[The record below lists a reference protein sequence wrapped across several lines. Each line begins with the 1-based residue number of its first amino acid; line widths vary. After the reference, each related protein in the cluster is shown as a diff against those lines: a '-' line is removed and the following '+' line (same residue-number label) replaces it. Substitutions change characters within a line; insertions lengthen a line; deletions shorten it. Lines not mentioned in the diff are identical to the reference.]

1 MSEISK
7 QDDLER
13 MSLRNSLLVW
23 VFGAVLGWAVAVV
36 AVYGIIRTADD
47 PLVAEDGTPRDEQQL
62 DQIAPAAG
70 EPSGDAEGESRHRA
84 AGDAEDK
91 RIAR

>member
-1 MSEISK
+1 MSDISK
-7 QDDLER
+7 QNDRER

-47 PLVAEDGTPRDEQQL
+47 PLVAEDGARSDDQQF
-62 DQIAPAAG
+62 DQITPAAG
-70 EPSGDAEGESRHRA
+70 DPTGKGESESRTT
-84 AGDAEDK
+84 GDAEDK
-91 RIAR
+91 PIPR